1 MAEQVEHYRCV
12 LLDICV
18 QSDLFETDGSCWT
31 PAAPKAAGNVRR
43 LFAWA
48 RRLRVPVISTVLR
61 VRPGRTGPLAA
72 VPHCLEGSPGERRLA
87 GTLLDDCID
96 LGMRHTTDLPRDIFR
111 HYQQVVFEMRFTD
124 IFAHPRAERLL
135 TELRTDAF
143 IVCGAG
149 TARGVVEAVIG
160 LRARGVGV
168 ILAADAILDLGDP
181 AAGYAWLRM
190 LAKGALAMSTEQI
203 VSRLSPPAGRRP
215 AGRRRRGATGRALTG

>member
-1 MAEQVEHYRCV
+1 LDRYRHV

-18 QSDLFETDGSCWT
+18 QKDLFEPGGSCYR
-31 PAAPKAAGNVRR
+31 PEARSAARNIPR

-48 RRLRVPVISTVLR
+48 RSGHVPVISIVLR
-61 VRPGRTGPLAA
+61 VHPRRLGPLAA
-72 VPHCLEGSPGERRLA
+72 VPHCVEGSVGEQRIA
-87 GTLLDDCID
+87 GTVLPACID

-135 TELRTDAF
+135 TELEVGQF

-149 TARGVVEAVIG
+149 SARGIVEAVVG
-160 LRARGVGV
+160 LRARGIGV

-190 LAKGALAMSTEQI
+190 LAKGAVALSTEQI
-203 VSRLSPPAGRRP
+203 VSRLSPPEGRRP